1 MKFIRRNF
9 EIFKKDCQACL
20 QQCIQPDLHA
30 SLCSDWPL
38 QVNEFSL
45 YRDDGEDLVVVLVV
59 ELHQRRVV
67 EDGEKVGL
75 DCVRVGGLAKDLQ
88 EGWVRDKEEPKT
100 RNRILAL

>member
-1 MKFIRRNF
+1 M
-9 EIFKKDCQACL
+9 
-20 QQCIQPDLHA
+20 
-30 SLCSDWPL
+30 
-38 QVNEFSL
+38 NELSL

-88 EGWVRDKEEPKT
+88 ESWVRDKEEPKT
-100 RNRILAL
+100 RNRILAF